1 MPTSRK
7 LDNAYISI
15 SLVDDKEMLK
25 LNSEHRG
32 KDSPTDVLSFNIEEK
47 MDDGKFYLGDIVVNS
62 EQAARQAKEYDNS
75 VEEEIAEL
83 VAHGMLHLLGV
94 HHEHDDH

>member
-15 SLVDDKEMLK
+15 FLVDDKEMQK
-25 LNSEHRG
+25 LNSQHRG

>member
-83 VAHGMLHLLGV
+83 VAHGMLHLLGI
-94 HHEHDDH
+94 HHDHDDH

>member
-7 LDNAYISI
+7 LDNTYISI
-15 SLVDDKEMLK
+15 SLVDDEEMRK
-25 LNSEHRG
+25 LNSQHRG

-83 VAHGMLHLLGV
+83 VAHGMLHLLGI
-94 HHEHDDH
+94 HHDHD